1 MLVLCS
7 LIVPQLCNTYG
18 LPRDTSAPRLPRPI
32 IGKWTRIAL
41 VGTPCTAY
49 SRTVSESEKRP
60 GVWVSPPF
68 GKNLHPGVA
77 SGNPLAPADQRSYLA
92 FGDGSRTWGLSRDFI
107 EVTWARN
114 LWHDVNRFFGMEVLI
129 DEFEEEEVPAHKLPE
144 IARRL
149 RALANSA
156 GNAPLRQETESVAA
170 FLDSAVAAGASV
182 WFIF

>member
-1 MLVLCS
+1 M
-7 LIVPQLCNTYG
+7 
-18 LPRDTSAPRLPRPI
+18 PRDKSASRLLRPI
-32 IGKWTRIAL
+32 VDTWTRLAV
-41 VGTPCTAY
+41 VGTRCIAY

-60 GVWVSPPF
+60 GVWVSLPF
-68 GKNLHPGVA
+68 GTNLHPGVA
-77 SGNPLAPADQRSYLA
+77 SGNLLAPVDKRSYLA

-107 EVTWARN
+107 EMTWARHF
-114 LWHDVNRFFGMEVLI
+114 WADVNRFFGVEVLI
-129 DEFEEEEVPAHKLPE
+129 DEFEEEEVPVDKLPE

-156 GNAPLRQETESVAA
+156 GTAPLRQEAESVAA